1 VYKYILRRLILMIPT
16 LIGISVLVFT
26 LTQVVPGGPVEQF
39 MNKLKFGGSGDTGR
53 ASAEITEELRAEL
66 NKLYGFDQPV
76 HIRYFKWVGNLLKG
90 NLGDSYEYKEP
101 VSSVIMQK
109 LPVSLTF
116 GIFSFFLVYL
126 ISIPLGIFKAIKDGS
141 TFDTASSL
149 LLFVTYSIP
158 PFAFAIVL
166 IVLFC
171 GGSFLDWFPL
181 QGLRSDEW
189 EEFTSFEKVK
199 DYLHHIV
206 LPLFAYV
213 IGQFAVT
220 SMMMKNSFLEQIS
233 QDYVRTAKA
242 KGLSQPKIY
251 FKHVLRNALVPIATE
266 IGDFLT
272 LFLSG
277 SILIEQIFGLD
288 GIGMLNYQSILT
300 RDYPVVLAIIMI
312 VALARMLGSLLSDV
326 LYVVLD
332 PKVSFE

>member
-1 VYKYILRRLILMIPT
+1 VYKYILRRLSLMLPT
-16 LIGISVLVFT
+16 LFGISILVFT

-39 MNKLKFGGSGDTGR
+39 MNRMRFGGGEAGK
-53 ASAEITEELRAEL
+53 ASAQVTDELRDEL
-66 NKLYGFDQPV
+66 NKLYGFDKPI
-76 HIRYFKWVGNLLKG
+76 HIRYIRWLGNILKG
-90 NLGDSYEYKEP
+90 DFGESYEYKEP
-101 VSSVIMQK
+101 VADVLIQK
-109 LPVSLTF
+109 MPVSLTF
-116 GIFSFFLVYL
+116 GLFSFFLVYL

-141 TFDTASSL
+141 SFDTSSSL
-149 LLFVTYSIP
+149 ILFVTYSIP

-166 IVLFC
+166 IMLFC

-189 EEFTSFEKVK
+189 DELTRGQQIF
-199 DYLHHIV
+199 DYLKHIV
-206 LPLFAYV
+206 LPLFSYV

-220 SMMMKNSFLEQIS
+220 TMMMKNSFLEQIS

-242 KGLSQPKIY
+242 KGLSQSKIY

-288 GIGMLNYQSILT
+288 GIGMLNYQSIMT
-300 RDYPVVLAIIMI
+300 RDYPVVLAIIMLAAI
-312 VALARMLGSLLSDV
+312 ARMLGGLVSDI

-332 PKVSFE
+332 PKVSFD

>member
-1 VYKYILRRLILMIPT
+1 MLPT
-16 LIGISVLVFT
+16 LFGISILVFT

-39 MNKLKFGGSGDTGR
+39 MNRMRFGGGESGKG
-53 ASAEITEELRAEL
+53 AAQITDELREEL
-66 NKLYGFDQPV
+66 NKLYGFDKPI
-76 HIRYFKWVGNLLKG
+76 HIRYFNWMGNVLKG
-90 NLGDSYEYKEP
+90 NLGESYEYKEP
-101 VSSVIMQK
+101 VADVIVQK

-116 GIFSFFLVYL
+116 GVFSFFLVYL

-141 TFDTASSL
+141 RFDTGSSL

-166 IVLFC
+166 IMLFC

-181 QGLRSDEW
+181 QGLKSDDWDEL
-189 EEFTSFEKVK
+189 TRGQQIL
-199 DYLHHIV
+199 DYLSHIV

-220 SMMMKNSFLEQIS
+220 TMMMKNSFLEQIS

-242 KGLSQPKIY
+242 KGLSQSKIY

-288 GIGMLNYQSILT
+288 GIGMLNYQSIMT
-300 RDYPVVLAIIMI
+300 RDYPVVLAIIMLA
-312 VALARMLGSLLSDV
+312 ALARMLGGLISDI

-332 PKVSFE
+332 PKVSFD